1 MKTLHFIRR
10 RALVA
15 GVSLVLAH
23 AGVAAAADTHSVD
36 VLSIVE
42 HPALD
47 SIREGVRDEL
57 KAEGFTIG
65 QNLKWEYQSAQGSAA
80 TASQIARKFVGDQP
94 DAIVAIATPAA
105 QAVVAATRS
114 VPVVFAAVTDP
125 VAAQLVKSFGPSGTN
140 VTGVSDRLPLERQI
154 DLILKVVPH
163 AKRVGMVYSPGEAN
177 SVVVVKQLKQLLA
190 QRGMTLVESAAA
202 RTVDVGPAA
211 RNLAGKVDVI
221 YTNTDNNVVSAYESL
236 ARVANE
242 AKIPLVASD
251 TDSVKRGAIA
261 ALGQNYYQF
270 GRQTGKIVAQI
281 FRGTKPGTI
290 AIVTSDQ
297 LELAINPDAA
307 AKQGVTLS
315 PQLLAEAKQT
325 FK

>member
-1 MKTLHFIRR
+1 MKILHFIRDC
-10 RALVA
+10 ALVTSA
-15 GVSLVLAH
+15 CLILAPTRM
-23 AGVAAAADTHSVD
+23 AAAAETYSVD

-47 SIREGVRDEL
+47 SIREGVRDQLE
-57 KAEGFTIG
+57 AEGFSIG
-65 QNLKWEYQSAQGSAA
+65 QNLKWEYQSAQGSVA
-80 TASQIARKFVGDQP
+80 TASQIARKYVGDQP
-94 DAIVAIATPAA
+94 NAIVAIATPAA
-105 QAVVAATRS
+105 QAVAAATHS
-114 VPVVFAAVTDP
+114 VPLVFAGVTDP

-140 VTGVSDRLPLERQI
+140 ITGVSDRLPLERQI
-154 DLILKVVPH
+154 DLILKIVPH
-163 AKRVGMVYSPGEAN
+163 AKRIGMVYSPGEAN
-177 SVVVVKQLKQLLA
+177 SVVVVNQLKQLLE

-211 RNLAGKVDVI
+211 RNQAGKVDVI
-221 YTNTDNNVVSAYESL
+221 YTSTDNNVVSAYESL

-242 AKIPLVASD
+242 AKIPLIASD
-251 TDSVKRGAIA
+251 TGSVKRGAIA

-281 FRGTKPGTI
+281 LHGTKPGAI
-290 AIVTSDQ
+290 AIATSDQ
-297 LELAINPDAA
+297 LELAINPSAA
-307 AKQGVTLS
+307 ARQGVTLP